1 MDTER
6 LFMRLGIM
14 QTKDFKT
21 EIKMKSKRYE
31 PFIAKVKDFLYDEDD
46 HKVVFQRCEETQFP
60 DDSEDQ
66 KKDTYTTYIKNIKSV
81 DRYHEKKSE

>member
-14 QTKDFKT
+14 HTKQFKT
-21 EIKMKSKRYE
+21 EIALKSKRYE

-46 HKVVFQRCEETQFP
+46 TKVVFIRCEETNFP
-60 DDSEDQ
+60 DDNEEQ
-66 KKDTYTTYIKNIKSV
+66 QQEEFTTYIKNIKSV
-81 DRYHEKKSE
+81 DRFHEKKSE